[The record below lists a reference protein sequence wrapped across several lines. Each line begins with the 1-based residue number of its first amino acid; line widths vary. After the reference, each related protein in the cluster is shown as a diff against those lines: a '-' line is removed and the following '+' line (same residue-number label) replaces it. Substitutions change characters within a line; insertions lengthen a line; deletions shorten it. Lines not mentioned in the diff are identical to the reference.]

1 VATADPEQQLAWEAR
16 QRPRAGMAAI
26 LAAIGLFGGDIWATS
41 LFRDAPIAKYLDSLQ
56 NALKPGP
63 IGEAPS
69 VRTQY
74 FEFVRDH
81 ADGFIPATVFKG
93 IGFLALAWTLTFLLM
108 AVRARRPIQRP
119 LLYLPILGGVLTAL
133 GTVMFSVVYNRA
145 VGDFLDAGPHT
156 VDRAYDAASVSTLV
170 SAQVFRDL
178 LGPLVLA
185 CAWVVT
191 SLNAMRA
198 GLLTRFMGILGLI
211 IGVLQVIRLGPLPI
225 VQTFWLAALAA
236 LLIGFWPSGRPR
248 AWKTGQAEPWP
259 SQADA
264 ARQRQA
270 ASAARRQAR
279 GGGDKA
285 AAPAPAPAPGAA
297 PAKRKRKRR

>member
-16 QRPRAGMAAI
+16 QRPRAGVAAI
-26 LAAIGLFGGDIWATS
+26 LAAVCMFGADIWATS
-41 LFRDAPIAKYLDSLQ
+41 LFRDAPIGKYLDSLQ

-81 ADGFIPATVFKG
+81 AGGFIPATVVKG
-93 IGFLALAWTLTFLLM
+93 IGFLAMAWVLTFLLM

-119 LLYLPILGGVLTAL
+119 LLYLPIVGGVLTAL
-133 GTVMFSVVYNRA
+133 GTVMFSVVYNQA
-145 VGDFLDAGPHT
+145 VGDFLDGPHT

-185 CAWVVT
+185 CGWVVT

-225 VQTFWLAALAA
+225 VQTFWLAALGA
-236 LLIGFWPSGRPR
+236 LLIGFWPSGRPA
-248 AWKTGQAEPWP
+248 AWKTGLAQPWP

-270 ASAARRQAR
+270 ASAARREAR
-279 GGGDKA
+279 GGGDSA
-285 AAPAPAPAPGAA
+285 DGPAPGPAA
-297 PAKRKRKRR
+297 AKRKRKRR